1 MNRANPVPVGTEPY
15 FKALGGA
22 REAAM
27 PEKRQRLTA
36 DCRFSAALEGGV
48 QVCVGG
54 RSNAVAYRMDM
65 YAVKAVI

>member
-1 MNRANPVPVGTEPY
+1 MIQVLHDMNRANPVPVGTEPY

-36 DCRFSAALEGGV
+36 DCRFSAALEGGGTGL
-48 QVCVGG
+48 CG
-54 RSNAVAYRMDM
+54 RQ
-65 YAVKAVI
+65 I